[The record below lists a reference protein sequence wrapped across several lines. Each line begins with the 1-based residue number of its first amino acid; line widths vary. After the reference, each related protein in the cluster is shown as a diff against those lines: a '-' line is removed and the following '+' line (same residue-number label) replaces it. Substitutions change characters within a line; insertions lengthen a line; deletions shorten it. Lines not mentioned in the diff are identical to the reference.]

1 MSVHDAPRFAMVR
14 DMTLCGLAACALL
27 VAGWLGVAPDGA
39 TFAADGATLAPH
51 RLPDGWVVTS
61 LRTGGMA
68 ARSGLQV
75 GDVIDAVA
83 GHPPV
88 SADVSTLAAGPVILH
103 IAARGDVGAHSL
115 ILRPPEVASRE
126 DPDRRGR

>member
-1 MSVHDAPRFAMVR
+1 MPVHDAPRFAIVR
-14 DMTLCGLAACALL
+14 GMTLCGLVACAVLI
-27 VAGWLGVAPDGA
+27 AGWRGVAVDGG

-51 RLPDGWVVTS
+51 SLPDGWVVTS
-61 LRTGGMA
+61 LRTDGMA

-75 GDVIDAVA
+75 GDVVDAVA
-83 GHPPV
+83 GHAPA
-88 SADVSTLAAGPVILH
+88 SADMSNLAAGPVVLH
-103 IAARGDVGAHSL
+103 VAARGDVGAHSL